1 MVDMNIIV
9 LQDNADT
16 TELQD
21 GSCDETHHT
30 FCDSEYQQTDVQGE
44 EEPLLLPCTSHK
56 VESEVSGIFVIL
68 VLHYAV

>member
-1 MVDMNIIV
+1 VVPKNIIV

-30 FCDSEYQQTDVQGE
+30 FCDSEYQQTDVQRGE
-44 EEPLLLPCTSHK
+44 ETLLLPFTYYK
-56 VESEVSGIFVIL
+56 VESEVSSIFVNI
-68 VLHYAV
+68 VLHHVV